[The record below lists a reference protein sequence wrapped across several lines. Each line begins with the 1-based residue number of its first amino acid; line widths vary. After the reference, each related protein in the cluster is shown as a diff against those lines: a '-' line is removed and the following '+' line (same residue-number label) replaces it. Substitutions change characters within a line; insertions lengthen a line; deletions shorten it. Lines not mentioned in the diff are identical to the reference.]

1 MEQKKEGYFTSF
13 AKFDKVYRKL
23 CAQAVEEYG
32 FTPNEILVMMFLANN
47 PDLNSASDIAHYRN
61 ISKSLVAKS
70 VEALCQKGYITT
82 GKDRKDRRLVHLYLT
97 EQSREVVEALR
108 ACRSGFLKKL
118 YEGISERDME
128 TISRAASVMNQNIES
143 ILKGMK

>member
-13 AKFDKVYRKL
+13 AKYDKVYRKL

-32 FTPNEILVMMFLANN
+32 FTPNEILVMMFLANS

-70 VEALCQKGYITT
+70 VESLCRKGYIAT
-82 GKDRKDRRLVHLYLT
+82 GKDKKDRRLVHLYLT
-97 EQSREVVEALR
+97 DQSREAVAALR
-108 ACRSGFLKKL
+108 ACRSAFLKRL
-118 YEGISERDME
+118 YEGISEQDME
-128 TISRAASVMNQNIES
+128 IISRATSVMNQNIEN
-143 ILKGMK
+143 ILKGLR